1 MKILY
6 YSDKY
11 AYNVMG
17 SKRSIFE
24 EIKDRGIQ
32 IVWKDG
38 SLLGKVLTHIEQI
51 RPTQIWLVSS
61 NLILSQELKDKIE
74 VPVIAFGFSDPC
86 MFDQAR
92 LYTCDVYVTNNY
104 SVFQLLQTKNL
115 QVVYNPVGCDFRFHK
130 KLDLP
135 KTFDITV
142 TGCAIHSKFKNPK
155 GRIEVVNRLRDDGF
169 DVWAFG
175 NNWPAHPKNKS
186 HIEGQA
192 FLNVINSSKIGL
204 DIQEDSLPLSHRMF
218 EYSAC
223 GVSVVTKHRCEVFAF
238 FKEDYEIKTYTNYES
253 LKKVLFDLLTEE
265 QYKFIG
271 ENALK
276 RCEKEHSIL
285 SRVDHLLY
293 QLKELL

>member
-6 YSDKY
+6 YSDRY

-24 EIKDRGIQ
+24 EIKNRGIQ
-32 IVWKDG
+32 MVWKDG
-38 SLLGKVLTHIEQI
+38 SLLDKVLMHVEQE
-51 RPTQIWLVSS
+51 RPTLIWLASS
-61 NLILSQELKDKIE
+61 NLILSQELKEKIE

-92 LYTCDVYVTNNY
+92 LRTCDVYVTN
-104 SVFQLLQTKNL
+104 SLGVFQQYKTNL
-115 QVVYNPVGCDFRFHK
+115 PVVYNPVGCDFRFHK
-130 KLDLP
+130 KLDIP

-142 TGCAIHSKFKNPK
+142 MGCAVHSKFKNPK
-155 GRIEVVNRLRDDGF
+155 ERIEIVDRLRSDGF

-175 NNWPAHPKNKS
+175 NNWPAHSKNKS

-192 FLNVINSSKIGL
+192 FLNAVNSSKIGL

-223 GVSVVTKHRCEVFAF
+223 GVSVVTKQRGEVFSF
-238 FKEDYEIKTYTNYES
+238 FREDYEIKTYTHYES
-253 LKKVLFDLLTEE
+253 LKKVLFDLLVEE
-265 QYKFIG
+265 RYKYIG

-276 RCEKEHSIL
+276 RCKKEHSIL